1 MQNYYEKF
9 IKYKSKYLK
18 LLKQL
23 EMKGGAGE
31 QSLTKYINADETRVT
46 VQQAREIIEST
57 RLLESEI
64 NDTIVEEEERK
75 TVKNTDQFYDALDIF
90 ENYDKNIDH
99 LQELIN
105 NSECRNSN
113 YFNSK
118 YERLD
123 ILLKNMSYLSNLKK
137 NYSTNRKEKIMNE
150 INNKLSILRD
160 KNLNKDYGNN
170 QKPEFVKE
178 IDTIF
183 LEIDALFLLY
193 RTNLK
198 NNNLLF
204 ELNKYKSY
212 QKISNEE
219 PSKVDFLNFLIKKLN
234 LFIDEKILA
243 DDVNKSI
250 ALVKLMIKNL
260 ACDTKI
266 NFYQFKQ
273 LDFTNSFYD
282 NNNEIYDYNL
292 QFKDNNLNS
301 INGKNFKNQKDY
313 KIELN
318 KVYDK
323 VIEFVKEKNEYF
335 EKNII
340 KTNDKINE
348 FSFDNDI
355 EKLKKQLNENKI
367 SLKDEKINEFNYDTI
382 IKEIFNS
389 FERIYNPDYKNN
401 ENQVIKIIPILMN
414 ELKKENNELNQILV
428 DNFKF
433 ISDGINKF
441 IDLLK
446 DIVIQ
451 VIEIVLFIPNDNDEF
466 QGYDRYFEY
475 LELLKKE
482 KIRLIRHF
490 DKEIFSE
497 KYYYWY
503 LYQFNILDGK
513 DNEQFF
519 KFFLIR
525 LFING
530 ENSVNMSINNFFGI
544 FGTKSEKLD
553 SVDEL
558 RKIQKFNL
566 VGVED
571 KIREITNYNDYI
583 KIIQEE
589 IKLVGITDNA
599 TAEIILKYFEYDKE
613 NDKDFLFNFRNK
625 FFKIYEATAVKQN
638 FLDQKIKSYQNY
650 SFISNLKVV
659 NDLYKNTYPILKES
673 IFEDISEKIKYF
685 FEVYVNEF
693 DPFQFSVEIDNYDEC
708 CSKLEEVIRIS
719 NLNGIEFE
727 VLAYLKEINKIN
739 LKLDTNDHQ
748 KIFDLAKD
756 KIDTFDNEFFEKNLR
771 KKIGCTD
778 INRKNTS
785 DFLLAFI
792 KSKYDNIDKKQN
804 MGDIIFENIKN
815 YICNELYNE
824 PIKIDGNNIGIDDEP
839 ITVEDISNAIFSDNV
854 NLTALKSYIETK
866 SLGHINR
873 YNLFQISFSDDQ
885 LPELNKKR
893 NDNLFKLREFIDQY
907 INNNS
912 NEDDI
917 RNALNIIKA
926 YFYVYD
932 EGIYQNYYNSNL
944 IGGEGH
950 NNYVNDLEPS
960 FNDFKSLGY
969 LYGEDLDLGS
979 FLDEINKY
987 SFNDPLDLLVEIIKY
1002 EFLKISNRNNKEY
1015 PKDILE
1021 KFIFGKYDKHI
1032 SNFFDQNPHNMHLP
1046 YHTVKEELFF
1056 VRFVKLNHVIDTF
1069 VAEGKFNSIDRNDI
1083 IDILLELKDVLDYYE
1098 KEDIWLD
1105 IDDIYTHLVNAF
1117 DYYYNGSNKDKGLVD
1132 LINQK
1137 YNITSESES
1146 SQSKIIN
1153 RRPQFKFLKKL
1164 KENEKMVYYLINLL
1178 KDMNIIK
1185 DPECLLRLL
1194 FSKSYIIYGKGF
1206 LLGEKSKPIIPYYHE
1221 ELVDDHKFSKL
1232 VTSNDFSLSKFISI
1246 LDKFINPGNPDSND
1260 KTKTPLFIMKNYLN
1274 SIQVGNYRFNSKI
1287 KLFNKDKEKL
1297 YKEYQNHIE
1306 LIKYHESNINDL
1318 DAKSNIKSKLADN
1331 KQIKKSKVMYIG
1343 VENYLDYFYSL
1354 NFKNSEELGKLLV
1367 EVNGTKKENEF
1378 DFKFLRYDNYYRYS
1392 QQLQKVCYNLY
1403 RLERESIGMTIDIDW
1418 YDENTKKMFI
1428 DYYKTKLR
1436 RNELFDIIPKKDD
1449 EVDFFNAKKEELI
1462 KRYETYI
1469 EIYNNIIV
1477 VLDNILLIEEIDFNN
1492 NENYDDLI
1500 RKFSEYYQNINKNIE
1515 SFESII
1521 IEKEEEYRKK
1531 YTKDENEKIKEDIF
1545 KLINDYLI
1553 YSGKIDISKLIQE
1566 YEEAQ
1571 SLLKFNVTVN
1581 NDLISEI
1588 SQKHSTDFPNENT
1601 FGTIYKYL
1609 KNKDDTRIN

>member
-1 MQNYYEKF
+1 M
-9 IKYKSKYLK
+9 
-18 LLKQL
+18 
-23 EMKGGAGE
+23 
-31 QSLTKYINADETRVT
+31 
-46 VQQAREIIEST
+46 
-57 RLLESEI
+57 
-64 NDTIVEEEERK
+64 
-75 TVKNTDQFYDALDIF
+75 
-90 ENYDKNIDH
+90 
-99 LQELIN
+99 
-105 NSECRNSN
+105 
-113 YFNSK
+113 
-118 YERLD
+118 
-123 ILLKNMSYLSNLKK
+123 
-137 NYSTNRKEKIMNE
+137 
-150 INNKLSILRD
+150 
-160 KNLNKDYGNN
+160 
-170 QKPEFVKE
+170 
-178 IDTIF
+178 
-183 LEIDALFLLY
+183 
-193 RTNLK
+193 
-198 NNNLLF
+198 
-204 ELNKYKSY
+204 
-212 QKISNEE
+212 
-219 PSKVDFLNFLIKKLN
+219 
-234 LFIDEKILA
+234 
-243 DDVNKSI
+243 
-250 ALVKLMIKNL
+250 
-260 ACDTKI
+260 
-266 NFYQFKQ
+266 
-273 LDFTNSFYD
+273 
-282 NNNEIYDYNL
+282 
-292 QFKDNNLNS
+292 
-301 INGKNFKNQKDY
+301 
-313 KIELN
+313 
-318 KVYDK
+318 
-323 VIEFVKEKNEYF
+323 
-335 EKNII
+335 
-340 KTNDKINE
+340 
-348 FSFDNDI
+348 
-355 EKLKKQLNENKI
+355 
-367 SLKDEKINEFNYDTI
+367 
-382 IKEIFNS
+382 
-389 FERIYNPDYKNN
+389 
-401 ENQVIKIIPILMN
+401 
-414 ELKKENNELNQILV
+414 
-428 DNFKF
+428 
-433 ISDGINKF
+433 
-441 IDLLK
+441 
-446 DIVIQ
+446 
-451 VIEIVLFIPNDNDEF
+451 
-466 QGYDRYFEY
+466 
-475 LELLKKE
+475 
-482 KIRLIRHF
+482 IRHF

-815 YICNELYNE
+815 YICNELYKE

-893 NDNLFKLREFIDQY
+893 NENLSKLREFIDQY

-960 FNDFKSLGY
+960 FNDFKSFGY

-1477 VLDNILLIEEIDFNN
+1477 VLDNILLIEKIDFNN
-1492 NENYDDLI
+1492 NKNYDDLI

-1601 FGTIYKYL
+1601 FGTIYNYL
-1609 KNKDDTRIN
+1609 KNKDDTELINKLFYSHINDFEMKTKNELDESNLIQRENEIVAIKFYSEQIRIIKDNISKTEYEFYNLDEEDQLHYRNSFEEIIEQYNNDINDYNSRLKNIYRLNILEEGEQKIDFKKFVENYYYYKNYSYVDSDDAIARFEQRREKKITNFKFNEFLFNFFRYFKEQEEIEKFINKYHFGYDELKVLRTSFFKYYHPDKLEALNQLTSDNSLEIRNKFSDYDPIFDEFIDSRDRQIQNLKFELEILPNKIITLGEAKERYNKEKEDINNDNLLESNKNIDETRIRRLNDAKDYMVEIREIINYLIEKLSKLKGETSNIRKGEIEANINNDIETIKESCNVYISKFKKSNESIENDKKIFDRIIPYLDYTLEIIEYCSNQEGKKIKNQKKNLLMIFYIHQVF

>member
-475 LELLKKE
+475 LELLKK
-482 KIRLIRHF
+482 K
-490 DKEIFSE
+490 
-497 KYYYWY
+497 
-503 LYQFNILDGK
+503 
-513 DNEQFF
+513 
-519 KFFLIR
+519 
-525 LFING
+525 
-530 ENSVNMSINNFFGI
+530 
-544 FGTKSEKLD
+544 KLD
-553 SVDEL
+553 
-558 RKIQKFNL
+558 
-566 VGVED
+566 
-571 KIREITNYNDYI
+571 
-583 KIIQEE
+583 
-589 IKLVGITDNA
+589 
-599 TAEIILKYFEYDKE
+599 
-613 NDKDFLFNFRNK
+613 
-625 FFKIYEATAVKQN
+625 
-638 FLDQKIKSYQNY
+638 
-650 SFISNLKVV
+650 
-659 NDLYKNTYPILKES
+659 
-673 IFEDISEKIKYF
+673 
-685 FEVYVNEF
+685 
-693 DPFQFSVEIDNYDEC
+693 
-708 CSKLEEVIRIS
+708 
-719 NLNGIEFE
+719 
-727 VLAYLKEINKIN
+727 
-739 LKLDTNDHQ
+739 
-748 KIFDLAKD
+748 
-756 KIDTFDNEFFEKNLR
+756 
-771 KKIGCTD
+771 
-778 INRKNTS
+778 
-785 DFLLAFI
+785 
-792 KSKYDNIDKKQN
+792 
-804 MGDIIFENIKN
+804 
-815 YICNELYNE
+815 
-824 PIKIDGNNIGIDDEP
+824 
-839 ITVEDISNAIFSDNV
+839 
-854 NLTALKSYIETK
+854 
-866 SLGHINR
+866 
-873 YNLFQISFSDDQ
+873 
-885 LPELNKKR
+885 
-893 NDNLFKLREFIDQY
+893 
-907 INNNS
+907 
-912 NEDDI
+912 
-917 RNALNIIKA
+917 
-926 YFYVYD
+926 
-932 EGIYQNYYNSNL
+932 
-944 IGGEGH
+944 
-950 NNYVNDLEPS
+950 
-960 FNDFKSLGY
+960 
-969 LYGEDLDLGS
+969 
-979 FLDEINKY
+979 
-987 SFNDPLDLLVEIIKY
+987 
-1002 EFLKISNRNNKEY
+1002 
-1015 PKDILE
+1015 
-1021 KFIFGKYDKHI
+1021 
-1032 SNFFDQNPHNMHLP
+1032 
-1046 YHTVKEELFF
+1046 
-1056 VRFVKLNHVIDTF
+1056 
-1069 VAEGKFNSIDRNDI
+1069 
-1083 IDILLELKDVLDYYE
+1083 
-1098 KEDIWLD
+1098 
-1105 IDDIYTHLVNAF
+1105 
-1117 DYYYNGSNKDKGLVD
+1117 
-1132 LINQK
+1132 
-1137 YNITSESES
+1137 
-1146 SQSKIIN
+1146 
-1153 RRPQFKFLKKL
+1153 
-1164 KENEKMVYYLINLL
+1164 
-1178 KDMNIIK
+1178 
-1185 DPECLLRLL
+1185 
-1194 FSKSYIIYGKGF
+1194 
-1206 LLGEKSKPIIPYYHE
+1206 
-1221 ELVDDHKFSKL
+1221 
-1232 VTSNDFSLSKFISI
+1232 
-1246 LDKFINPGNPDSND
+1246 
-1260 KTKTPLFIMKNYLN
+1260 
-1274 SIQVGNYRFNSKI
+1274 
-1287 KLFNKDKEKL
+1287 
-1297 YKEYQNHIE
+1297 
-1306 LIKYHESNINDL
+1306 
-1318 DAKSNIKSKLADN
+1318 
-1331 KQIKKSKVMYIG
+1331 
-1343 VENYLDYFYSL
+1343 
-1354 NFKNSEELGKLLV
+1354 
-1367 EVNGTKKENEF
+1367 
-1378 DFKFLRYDNYYRYS
+1378 
-1392 QQLQKVCYNLY
+1392 
-1403 RLERESIGMTIDIDW
+1403 
-1418 YDENTKKMFI
+1418 
-1428 DYYKTKLR
+1428 
-1436 RNELFDIIPKKDD
+1436 
-1449 EVDFFNAKKEELI
+1449 
-1462 KRYETYI
+1462 
-1469 EIYNNIIV
+1469 
-1477 VLDNILLIEEIDFNN
+1477 
-1492 NENYDDLI
+1492 
-1500 RKFSEYYQNINKNIE
+1500 
-1515 SFESII
+1515 
-1521 IEKEEEYRKK
+1521 
-1531 YTKDENEKIKEDIF
+1531 
-1545 KLINDYLI
+1545 
-1553 YSGKIDISKLIQE
+1553 
-1566 YEEAQ
+1566 
-1571 SLLKFNVTVN
+1571 
-1581 NDLISEI
+1581 
-1588 SQKHSTDFPNENT
+1588 
-1601 FGTIYKYL
+1601 
-1609 KNKDDTRIN
+1609 